1 MGINIEDLTVIKVQT
16 TVKVLIII
24 IIIIIIHNNN
34 SVLLHD
40 GFVLDDRPE
49 Q

>member
-1 MGINIEDLTVIKVQT
+1 VGINIEDLTVIKVQT